1 MKEALR
7 KIRSPRGGLFSKY
20 VISFVGLVVFVLAMN
35 GAVEVWIIY
44 RETSSSLVRAQS
56 EKADAIARRIEQFI
70 QEAERQISW
79 ATRASVTTVE
89 QRRADYAVLL
99 QQVPAIDEL
108 TQLDGNGREQLKLTR
123 RGATLGSNADF
134 SREPKFTE
142 TVARRSWY
150 GPVYFRGIDPY
161 MTIALAH
168 SGRNAGVTVAE
179 TDLRSL
185 AEFVGESEMSKASY
199 AYVVGPQGRLL
210 AHTDMALLGR
220 GTETPGL
227 PQVAAVRNAGGE
239 PSMTGTDLD
248 GRSVL
253 TASVQIPRLNWH
265 VFVEQPLSQAFAPIY
280 NLLKRL
286 GWLLALG
293 LSVAFLAA
301 LLLARRMVVP
311 IRALQ
316 AGARELGES
325 EFGHR
330 IAVRSGDE
338 LEELADQFNRMA
350 EKLKESYSALETK
363 VEERT
368 RDLAQSVR
376 ELKALE
382 EIGRAVTSSLELKA
396 VLATIVTRAVELTQ
410 ADAGAIYAYDAATHT
425 YELAEAHGMQQDF
438 IDAIRVMRIDEDA
451 VNAMRV
457 SEHESVLGLVERKR
471 EPISIPDL
479 SRTPKYPLRDLTV
492 AAGFNSVL
500 IVPLVGPDEVMGA
513 LVLQRKA
520 TGDFPA
526 NTIGLMQTFANQSAL
541 AMHNAELFQEVEE
554 KGRELAI
561 ANEHKSQFFANMSH
575 ELRTPL
581 NAVLGYS
588 ELLVDG
594 LYGTMPQ
601 KALEVLERIQANGKH
616 LLGLIND
623 VLDISKIEAGHLTLA
638 LEDYSMKALVESVV
652 ASTGSLAQ
660 AKGLEVTSEVPDDLP
675 LGRGDDRRLTQVL
688 LNIVSNAIK
697 FTDKGSVGV
706 RVKAVNGEFNIAVK
720 DTGPGIAPDDQ
731 KRIFEEF
738 QQVDNTSTRH
748 KGGTGLG
755 LSISRR
761 LIDLHG
767 GRIDLESAPGAGST
781 FHIVV
786 PVRVTGQRSTA

>member
-1 MKEALR
+1 MKAAVR
-7 KIRSPRGGLFSKY
+7 RVWSPRGGLFSKY

-179 TDLRSL
+179 IDLRSL

-199 AYVVGPQGRLL
+199 AYVTGPQGRLL

-316 AGARELGES
+316 AGARELGDS
-325 EFGHR
+325 DFGHR
-330 IAVRSGDE
+330 ITVRSGDE
-338 LEELADQFNRMA
+338 IEELADQFNRMA
-350 EKLKESYSALETK
+350 EKLKESYSAPGAESRGTHPRSRPIGARA
-363 VEERT
+363 EGAG
-368 RDLAQSVR
+368 RDR
-376 ELKALE
+376 P
-382 EIGRAVTSSLELKA
+382 R
-396 VLATIVTRAVELTQ
+396 R
-410 ADAGAIYAYDAATHT
+410 H
-425 YELAEAHGMQQDF
+425 
-438 IDAIRVMRIDEDA
+438 
-451 VNAMRV
+451 
-457 SEHESVLGLVERKR
+457 
-471 EPISIPDL
+471 
-479 SRTPKYPLRDLTV
+479 
-492 AAGFNSVL
+492 
-500 IVPLVGPDEVMGA
+500 
-513 LVLQRKA
+513 
-520 TGDFPA
+520 
-526 NTIGLMQTFANQSAL
+526 
-541 AMHNAELFQEVEE
+541 
-554 KGRELAI
+554 
-561 ANEHKSQFFANMSH
+561 
-575 ELRTPL
+575 
-581 NAVLGYS
+581 
-588 ELLVDG
+588 
-594 LYGTMPQ
+594 
-601 KALEVLERIQANGKH
+601 
-616 LLGLIND
+616 
-623 VLDISKIEAGHLTLA
+623 
-638 LEDYSMKALVESVV
+638 VV
-652 ASTGSLAQ
+652 AR
-660 AKGLEVTSEVPDDLP
+660 SES
-675 LGRGDDRRLTQVL
+675 RAGDDRDPR
-688 LNIVSNAIK
+688 
-697 FTDKGSVGV
+697 
-706 RVKAVNGEFNIAVK
+706 
-720 DTGPGIAPDDQ
+720 
-731 KRIFEEF
+731 
-738 QQVDNTSTRH
+738 
-748 KGGTGLG
+748 
-755 LSISRR
+755 
-761 LIDLHG
+761 
-767 GRIDLESAPGAGST
+767 GRIDPGRRRRDLLLRHRHPHLRAGRSARHAAGLHRRDPRDAHRRGRRQRDARQRARKRARPGRAQARADLDPRPVADAELSAARPDPRGRVQLGAGRAAGRPRRGDWARWCCSARRPAISRPT
-781 FHIVV
+781 
-786 PVRVTGQRSTA
+786 PSA